1 MIKFES
7 NNILVGYIKNLLAEF
22 KLPTPPVYTYDSN
35 DYAVEKQLYIKDD
48 YICQFIDGHFEKLFA
63 FENSNIEKNYYKQ
76 LKFTGNSYDSHTHEY
91 LGDYL
96 RFIRDYKGLN
106 LMSLYNC
113 YSNSF
118 PRNMC
123 YQSKPVNSE
132 NNNTDSNSENSN
144 TEQSNSTEAE
154 SFVFD
159 TADSSYKII
168 MVPVRAN
175 KVYTIAIDCS
185 ISYEIACGFY
195 DRALITSD
203 SSDFI
208 MERTYK
214 RISSSSFSSPYL
226 YDGLVFNPSTDTKLY
241 KTAVMNENNLKLFIK
256 LPASNQSSIVVL
268 EGSYLNCNDWSFATF
283 EKSKTTDIFKAKY
296 NYSVINAYPENV
308 NSSEIDYTS
317 LLKSKNSLLYMNT
330 GISYPFSDRLI
341 EYLVH
346 NTIDITEN
354 IPENIKRMQWL
365 LLERYKEGKTDSGL
379 PSIGKAY
386 GIWDKKY
393 SVILYNLAL
402 KEGLL
407 DSKSDILGYVDKD
420 VENKLGRYIDIK
432 EKEGA

>member
-1 MIKFES
+1 
-7 NNILVGYIKNLLAEF
+7 
-22 KLPTPPVYTYDSN
+22 
-35 DYAVEKQLYIKDD
+35 
-48 YICQFIDGHFEKLFA
+48 
-63 FENSNIEKNYYKQ
+63 
-76 LKFTGNSYDSHTHEY
+76 
-91 LGDYL
+91 
-96 RFIRDYKGLN
+96 
-106 LMSLYNC
+106 MSLYNC

-118 PRNMC
+118 PRNM
-123 YQSKPVNSE
+123 YYESKPSNSE
-132 NNNTDSNSENSN
+132 NNG
-144 TEQSNSTEAE
+144 TEQNNKTEKP

-159 TADSSYKII
+159 TADSSYKIV
-168 MVPVRAN
+168 MVPVKAN
-175 KVYTIAIDCS
+175 KVYTIALDCS

-195 DRALITSD
+195 DRALITNL
-203 SSDFI
+203 SSDF
-208 MERTYK
+208 MEKTYK

-226 YDGLVFNPSTDTKLY
+226 YDGLVIEPEDKLY
-241 KTAVMNENNLKLFIK
+241 KTEVINENNLKLFIK

-283 EKSKTTDIFKAKY
+283 KEEGTTDIFKAKY
-296 NYSVINAYPENV
+296 NYSVVNTYPEGV

-346 NTIDITEN
+346 NTIDITET

-365 LLERYKEGKTDSGL
+365 LLERYKEGKKDSGL

-420 VENKLGRYIDIK
+420 IENKLGRYIDIK
-432 EKEGA
+432 EKEGV

>member
-7 NNILVGYIKNLLAEF
+7 NNILVGYIKNLLTEF
-22 KLPTPPVYTYDSN
+22 KLPTPSVYTYDSN
-35 DYAVEKQLYIKDD
+35 EYAVEKQLYIKDD
-48 YICQFIDGHFEKLFA
+48 YICQFINGQFEKLFA
-63 FENSNIEKNYYKQ
+63 FENSSIEKNYYKQ

-118 PRNMC
+118 PRNM
-123 YQSKPVNSE
+123 YYESKP
-132 NNNTDSNSENSN
+132 SNSENTG
-144 TEQSNSTEAE
+144 TEQNNNTKAP

-159 TADSSYKII
+159 TTDSSYKII
-168 MVPVRAN
+168 MIPVKAN
-175 KVYTIAIDCS
+175 KVYTIALDCS

-195 DRALITSD
+195 DRALITNL
-203 SSDFI
+203 SSDF
-208 MERTYK
+208 MEKTYK

-226 YDGLVFNPSTDTKLY
+226 YDGLVIKPEDPLY
-241 KTAVMNENNLKLFIK
+241 KTEVMNENNLKLFIK

-283 EKSKTTDIFKAKY
+283 EKSGTTDIFKAKY
-296 NYSVINAYPENV
+296 NYSVINIYPEGV

-346 NTIDITEN
+346 NTIDITET
-354 IPENIKRMQWL
+354 IPENIKRMQWS
-365 LLERYKEGKTDSGL
+365 LLERYKEGKKDSGL

-393 SVILYNLAL
+393 SAILYNLAL

-420 VENKLGRYIDIK
+420 IENKLERYIDIK
-432 EKEGA
+432 EKEGV

>member
-7 NNILVGYIKNLLAEF
+7 NNILVGYIKNLLTEF
-22 KLPTPPVYTYDSN
+22 KLPTPSVYTYDSN
-35 DYAVEKQLYIKDD
+35 KYAVEKQLYIKDD
-48 YICQFIDGHFEKLFA
+48 YVCQFINGKFEKLFA
-63 FENSNIEKNYYKQ
+63 FENSKIEKNYYKQ

-118 PRNMC
+118 PRNM
-123 YQSKPVNSE
+123 YYESKPSNSE
-132 NNNTDSNSENSN
+132 NNG
-144 TEQSNSTEAE
+144 TEQNNKTKAP

-159 TADSSYKII
+159 TTDPSYKII
-168 MVPVRAN
+168 MVPVKAN
-175 KVYTIAIDCS
+175 KVYTIALDCS

-195 DRALITSD
+195 DRSLITNL
-203 SSDFI
+203 SSDF
-208 MERTYK
+208 MEKTYK

-226 YDGLVFNPSTDTKLY
+226 YDGLVIEPEDPLY
-241 KTAVMNENNLKLFIK
+241 KTEVMNENNLKLFIK
-256 LPASNQSSIVVL
+256 LPASNQSSVVVL
-268 EGSYLNCNDWSFATF
+268 EGSYLNCNDWSFAASG
-283 EKSKTTDIFKAKY
+283 KSGTADIFKAKY
-296 NYSVINAYPENV
+296 NYSVINIYPEGV

-346 NTIDITEN
+346 NTIDITET
-354 IPENIKRMQWL
+354 IPENIKRMQWS
-365 LLERYKEGKTDSGL
+365 LLERYKEGKKDSGL

-393 SVILYNLAL
+393 SAILYNLAL

-420 VENKLGRYIDIK
+420 IENKLERYIDIK
-432 EKEGA
+432 EKEGV

>member
-35 DYAVEKQLYIKDD
+35 DYAVDKQLYIKDD
-48 YICQFIDGHFEKLFA
+48 YVCQFVDGQFEKLFA
-63 FENSNIEKNYYKQ
+63 FENSNIERNYYKQ

-118 PRNMC
+118 PRNMY
-123 YQSKPVNSE
+123 YQSKPI
-132 NNNTDSNSENSN
+132 NTENSN
-144 TEQSNSTEAE
+144 TEQSEDTEQNNSTEAT

-168 MVPVRAN
+168 MVPVKAN
-175 KVYTIAIDCS
+175 KVYTIALDCS

-195 DRALITSD
+195 DRALIENI
-203 SSDFI
+203 SSDF
-208 MERTYK
+208 MEKTYK
-214 RISSSSFSSPYL
+214 SISSSSFSAPYL
-226 YDGLVFNPSTDTKLY
+226 YEGLVIDPDDNLY
-241 KTAVMNENNLKLFIK
+241 KTEVKNENNLKLFIK
-256 LPASNQSSIVVL
+256 LPASNQSSIVIL

-283 EKSKTTDIFKAKY
+283 EKSKATDIFKAKY
-296 NYSVINAYPENV
+296 NYSVINTYPENV

-346 NTIDITEN
+346 NTIDITET

-365 LLERYKEGKTDSGL
+365 LLERYKDGKKDSGL

>member
-7 NNILVGYIKNLLAEF
+7 NSILVGYIKNLLTEF
-22 KLPTPPVYTYDSN
+22 KLPTPSVYTYDSN
-35 DYAVEKQLYIKDD
+35 KYAVEKQLYIKDD
-48 YICQFIDGHFEKLFA
+48 YVCQFIDGQFEKLFA
-63 FENSNIEKNYYKQ
+63 FENSKIEKNYYKQ

-118 PRNMC
+118 PRNM
-123 YQSKPVNSE
+123 YYESKPSNSE
-132 NNNTDSNSENSN
+132 NNG
-144 TEQSNSTEAE
+144 TEQNNKTEKP

-159 TADSSYKII
+159 TTDSSYKIV
-168 MVPVRAN
+168 MVPVKAN
-175 KVYTIAIDCS
+175 KVYTIALDCS

-195 DRALITSD
+195 DRALITNL
-203 SSDFI
+203 SSDF
-208 MERTYK
+208 MEKTYK

-226 YDGLVFNPSTDTKLY
+226 YDGLVIKPEDKLY
-241 KTAVMNENNLKLFIK
+241 KTEVINENNLKLFIK

-283 EKSKTTDIFKAKY
+283 KEEGTTDIFKAKY
-296 NYSVINAYPENV
+296 NYSVINTYPEGV

-346 NTIDITEN
+346 NTIDITET

-365 LLERYKEGKTDSGL
+365 LLERYKEGKKDSGL

-402 KEGLL
+402 KEGFL

-420 VENKLGRYIDIK
+420 IENKLGRYIDIK
-432 EKEGA
+432 EKEGV

>member
-7 NNILVGYIKNLLAEF
+7 NNILVGYIKNLLTEF
-22 KLPTPPVYTYDSN
+22 KLPTPSVYTYDSN
-35 DYAVEKQLYIKDD
+35 KYAVEKQLYIKDD
-48 YICQFIDGHFEKLFA
+48 YVCQFIGGQFEKLFA
-63 FENSNIEKNYYKQ
+63 FENSKIEKNYYKQ

-118 PRNMC
+118 PRNM
-123 YQSKPVNSE
+123 YYESKP
-132 NNNTDSNSENSN
+132 SNSENTG
-144 TEQSNSTEAE
+144 TEQNNKTKTP

-159 TADSSYKII
+159 TTDPSYKII
-168 MVPVRAN
+168 MVPVKAN
-175 KVYTIAIDCS
+175 KVYTIALDCS

-195 DRALITSD
+195 DRSLITNL
-203 SSDFI
+203 SSDF
-208 MERTYK
+208 MEKTYK

-226 YDGLVFNPSTDTKLY
+226 YDGLVIKPEDPLY
-241 KTAVMNENNLKLFIK
+241 KTEVMNENNLKLFIK

-283 EKSKTTDIFKAKY
+283 EKSGTADIFKAKY
-296 NYSVINAYPENV
+296 NYSVINSYPEGV

-346 NTIDITEN
+346 NTIDITET
-354 IPENIKRMQWL
+354 IPENIKRMQWS
-365 LLERYKEGKTDSGL
+365 LLERYKEGKKDSGL
-379 PSIGKAY
+379 SSIGKAY

-420 VENKLGRYIDIK
+420 IENKLERYIDIK
-432 EKEGA
+432 EKEGV